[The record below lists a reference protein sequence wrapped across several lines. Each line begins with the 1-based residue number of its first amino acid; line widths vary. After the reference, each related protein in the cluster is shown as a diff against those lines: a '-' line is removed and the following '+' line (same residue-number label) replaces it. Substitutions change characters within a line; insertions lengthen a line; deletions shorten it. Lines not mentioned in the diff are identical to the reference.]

1 MPGITKRV
9 VKVLFSPWSL
19 KKRVLDFIEKVKKT
33 HTKKKSKRGLTDSQI
48 EMNILILKYQ
58 KYKNCY

>member
-33 HTKKKSKRGLTDSQI
+33 HTKKKKVKEDLQI
-48 EMNILILKYQ
+48 VKLK
-58 KYKNCY
+58 